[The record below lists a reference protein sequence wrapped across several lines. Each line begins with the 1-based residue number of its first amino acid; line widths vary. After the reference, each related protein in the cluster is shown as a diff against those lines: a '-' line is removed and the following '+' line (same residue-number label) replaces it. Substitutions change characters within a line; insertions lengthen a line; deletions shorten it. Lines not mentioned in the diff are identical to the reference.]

1 MGVYYCGIDLHALVS
16 QIVILDGTGQVL
28 LNRRVK
34 NRLEEILGVLAP
46 YGPGI
51 HIAIESTF
59 NWYWLVDGLQDA
71 GHDVHLGHPLRLAMI
86 SKAKVKT
93 DRRDARMLARLLR
106 SGDFP
111 EAYIY
116 PRETRP
122 VRDLV
127 RQRTR
132 VVAQRAREY
141 AALRLR
147 LYRHGFLEHSANW
160 VKRVSEEEL
169 EAMFEH
175 PAIRP
180 LIHHELAR
188 IRLLSDQ
195 VTEIE
200 QTIAALAQT
209 TPDYEHLRTLP
220 GTGLALA
227 PVILYESGQISR
239 FTSCRHYV
247 SYARVIPGCAE
258 SAGKIRAGRGKKQGN
273 RHLKAA
279 FTQAAVHAIRTDETV
294 RRLYERLKQRHPG
307 RGSVPIAINVIAHKL
322 AQAAYH
328 ILKEGTVYQERLLF
342 GN

>member
-1 MGVYYCGIDLHALVS
+1 MGVYCGIDLHAKVS
-16 QIVILDGTGQVL
+16 QVAVLDEEGRVL
-28 LNRRVK
+28 LNRKIK
-34 NRLEEILGVLAP
+34 NHLEEILGVLAP

-51 HIAIESTF
+51 HIAVESTF

-93 DRRDARMLARLLR
+93 DRRDAVTLGRLLR

-116 PRETRP
+116 PRATRP

-132 VVAQRAREY
+132 LVANRAHEY
-141 AALRLR
+141 AALRVR
-147 LYRHGFLEHSANW
+147 LYRLGNLDHTANW
-160 VKRVSEEEL
+160 AKTVTPEEL
-169 EAMFEH
+169 EVLFEH

-180 LIHHELAR
+180 LIHQEHAR
-188 IRLLSDQ
+188 IRLFSSQ
-195 VTEIE
+195 IKEIE
-200 QTIAALAQT
+200 QTILTFAET
-209 TPDYEHLRTLP
+209 TSDYEHLQTLP
-220 GTGLALA
+220 GVGVTLAA
-227 PVILYESGQISR
+227 VILYESGEVSR
-239 FTSCRHYV
+239 FDSTRTYA
-247 SYARVIPGCAE
+247 SYGRVVPGCAV
-258 SAGKIRAGRGKKQGN
+258 SAGKVKAGRGKKQGN
-273 RHLKAA
+273 PHLKAA
-279 FTQAAVHAIRTDETV
+279 FTQAAVHAIRTNETV
-294 RRLYERLKQRHPG
+294 RRVYERSKAHHPG

-328 ILKEGTVYQERLLF
+328 IMKEGTTYHEELLF